1 MRSAAGWAAALILI
15 SGCDSSP
22 EPAETNQAAVV
33 EVDYKARID
42 ALDDRQRDAVMLR
55 AVRDARQ
62 NCQGVVGSA
71 YSGVQFGMPSW
82 VARCSDGRDWIVML
96 DKGGRAHVARREEAA
111 GAASKR

>member
-1 MRSAAGWAAALILI
+1 MRSAAGWAAALLLV
-15 SGCDSSP
+15 SGCDGAP
-22 EPAETNQAAVV
+22 ETNKVTVPDAN
-33 EVDYKARID
+33 YKARID

-62 NCQGVVGSA
+62 DCQGVVGSA

-82 VARCSDGRDWIVML
+82 VARCSDGRDWMVML

-111 GAASKR
+111 GAAPKR